1 MALGNPSRAPHR
13 NPGKTPRGTR
23 RPAVLAPLLAAV
35 LAAGCLTACSDGG
48 NDAKST
54 AVTAPARPP
63 VSAPPPAAASASA
76 VPAPPLK
83 LKTQDPAGGEGARIG
98 WPTLRTA
105 GVPAGRRLRPSGPIT
120 IRKRGTV
127 IDGLLVRTE
136 INVAASDVTIRN
148 THLIAEGEWGIIQ
161 RKGASNLRVE
171 NTEINGDGKR
181 KAQFGILNQGGMLT
195 VRKVH
200 IHTVADGIGTDHG
213 LIEDSVIHRLK
224 EFPGDHVA
232 CIASNSGP
240 APGLSLVIRHNVALN
255 PLGQTSA
262 VSIYQDFGR
271 AYDTTVEGNLLG
283 GGGYALYGGKG
294 KFGVS
299 SNIRILRNVF
309 SRSVYK
315 NGGYFGP
322 VTAFEPR
329 GRGNVWKG
337 NVWSDTGRPVL
348 P

>member
-1 MALGNPSRAPHR
+1 MAALCKA
-13 NPGKTPRGTR
+13 
-23 RPAVLAPLLAAV
+23 LLASLLASV
-35 LAAGCLTACSDGG
+35 LVVCLGACSGGEDGERAA
-48 NDAKST
+48 N
-54 AVTAPARPP
+54 TAPARPSVSPP
-63 VSAPPPAAASASA
+63 VSPKAPPVS
-76 VPAPPLK
+76 VPPLK
-83 LKTQDPAGGEGARIG
+83 LKTPNDPAGGEGSRIT
-98 WPTLRTA
+98 WPSLKTV
-105 GVPAGRRLRPSGPIT
+105 GVPAGRKLRKSGPIT

-161 RKGASNLRVE
+161 RRGASNLRVE

-181 KAQFGILNQGGMLT
+181 KAQFGILNQGGMIT

-200 IHTVADGIGTDHG
+200 IHTVSDGIGTDHG
-213 LIEDSVIHRLK
+213 LIEDSLVHKLK

-255 PLGQTSA
+255 KLSQTSA
-262 VSIYQDFGR
+262 ISIYQDFGI
-271 AYDTTVEGNLLG
+271 AHHVTLDGNLLA

-299 SNIRILRNVF
+299 SNIKIVRNVF
-309 SRSVYK
+309 SRSIYK
-315 NGGYFGP
+315 KGGFFGP

-329 GRGNVWKG
+329 GKG
-337 NVWSDTGRPVL
+337 NVWQGNVWADTGKPVL